1 MEMWAN
7 IGCKIRVWGSVASK
21 IEACSVCGEGF
32 WWAKGALGDPW
43 GHLGCIWGPLGS
55 FGDPWGP
62 FGGPWGL
69 LGAPLEAL
77 ETSLGGPGVSLG
89 GTRGHL
95 GPILEAFGIPNGVQK
110 LTKK

>member
-1 MEMWAN
+1 MFWVLWRP
-7 IGCKIRVWGSVASK
+7 KLKHVASVGK
-21 IEACSVCGEGF
+21 DFGGQRELWGI
-32 WWAKGALGDPW
+32 LG

-95 GPILEAFGIPNGVQK
+95 GSILEAFGLPNGVQK